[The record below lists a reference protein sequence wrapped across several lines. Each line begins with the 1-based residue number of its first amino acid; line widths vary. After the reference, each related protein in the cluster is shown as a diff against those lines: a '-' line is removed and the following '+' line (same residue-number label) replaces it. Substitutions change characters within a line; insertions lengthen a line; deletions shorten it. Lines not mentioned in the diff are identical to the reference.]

1 MDYLLKSQS
10 FLCLNLPKSPIFD
23 CNESNSENVTF
34 ELCELKTALF
44 DRETEEDRLTTVG
57 IEFCESECFVV
68 IVDEEYQKKDE
79 KHITLPLKLVGKEI
93 TDFGNKK
100 LSMSSFLSNNF
111 FISSNILLLTHES
124 VAGTVTGSLK
134 TFRPEFTGS
143 KRS

>member
-1 MDYLLKSQS
+1 M
-10 FLCLNLPKSPIFD
+10 NLPKSPIFD

-34 ELCELKTALF
+34 ELYELETALF
-44 DRETEEDRLTTVG
+44 DGETEEDRLTRVG
-57 IEFCESECFVV
+57 IEFCESECFVI

-79 KHITLPLKLVGKEI
+79 KDITLPLKLVGKEI